1 MCVRKPNK
9 DAKIWD
15 SWASDK
21 DEEEDVL
28 VTVKKMHVTDPKTKS
43 KRKNKK
49 GTTTATAASVSALIQ
64 EAFMKREYTPA
75 ELINRASKFQRKA
88 KGSVPQS

>member
-1 MCVRKPNK
+1 MRKPNK

-49 GTTTATAASVSALIQ
+49 RHNNS
-64 EAFMKREYTPA
+64 
-75 ELINRASKFQRKA
+75 NRSQCISSDS
-88 KGSVPQS
+88 GSIHEERVHSC